1 MKLHLIEPK
10 RIVSWLLVLL
20 MACTLSVPAD
30 AQSSRQRRQRTQQN
44 STPSKNTGKGGQTKG
59 SKSGRRGQKAKQET
73 SADVKRREAAARKEI
88 QQTKER
94 IEANEKKVRTEL
106 AELSRLRS
114 DIAVSDKKVATLNGK
129 VSSLSGQIASLE
141 TKIAEGNREV
151 ERMRSEYLKAVKKMR
166 LTRRNQS
173 MLAFIFSAENFNQG
187 LRRMRYLRQFSK
199 WKEERSLEINRRSEE
214 LKRQALDLDKAR
226 KEQQDALVKQ
236 RAAKTQLEDQSR
248 RQDALVVNLRQEGVA
263 LNAHLSKKQEEANQL
278 KGRIA
283 ALIAAEERK
292 AAEERRLK
300 EEAERKAAAE
310 REARLEE
317 ERKAAAAA
325 EAKAAEEAAAKDK
338 AQNVKEKPKKETPK
352 KEKPKKEKPKK
363 EQKKDKQK
371 TKPVKETPKKE
382 VKPSQPSK
390 EKSPAKG
397 SAQYGNFAAMKG
409 SLPRPVDGHFRITSP
424 FGRHSL
430 PELPDVIYDNP
441 GIDVEVSSGATAKA
455 VFGGKVSGVY
465 MIPGFG
471 NVVIVNHGN
480 HYTVYGN
487 LASVSVKVGDEVSQ
501 GKAVGRV
508 ANDPDNSS
516 YGLLHFEVWR
526 NRDKLDPSGWIR

>member
-1 MKLHLIEPK
+1 MRFNKDSKCIIL
-10 RIVSWLLVLL
+10 WLTVLL
-20 MACTLSVPAD
+20 MACQLPVSAD
-30 AQSSRQRRQRTQQN
+30 AQSNRQRRQRTQQN
-44 STPSKNTGKGGQTKG
+44 AAPARNSNGSKAKTGKSGSRGGQKTKP
-59 SKSGRRGQKAKQET
+59 ET
-73 SADVKRREAAARKEI
+73 SADVKRREAATRKEI

-94 IEANEKKVRTEL
+94 IEANEKKVRSGL
-106 AELSRLRS
+106 AELSRLRG
-114 DIAVSDKKVATLNGK
+114 DIEVSDRKVAALNNK

-141 TKIAEGNREV
+141 TRIAEGNREV
-151 ERMRSEYLKAVKKMR
+151 ERMRSEYLKAIKKMR
-166 LTRRNQS
+166 LTRRNRS
-173 MLAFIFSAENFNQG
+173 MLAFIFSADNFNQG
-187 LRRMRYLRQFSK
+187 LRRMRYLRQFSR
-199 WKEERSLEINRRSEE
+199 WKEERSSEINRRSEE

-236 RAAKTQLEDQSR
+236 RAAKTRLEDQSR
-248 RQDALVVNLRQEGVA
+248 RQDALVVNLRNEGAA

-283 ALIAAEERK
+283 ALIAAEEKK

-325 EAKAAEEAAAKDK
+325 EAKAAEEAAAKEK
-338 AQNVKEKPKKETPK
+338 AQSAKNKPDKEKPKKEKTKKEKPKKEPK
-352 KEKPKKEKPKK
+352 KEKPKK
-363 EQKKDKQK
+363 
-371 TKPVKETPKKE
+371 KPVKEAPKKE
-382 VKPSQPSK
+382 AKPPRPAKEKAPSK
-390 EKSPAKG
+390 G
-397 SAQYGNFAAMKG
+397 GAQYGNFASMKG
-409 SLPRPVDGHFRITSP
+409 SLPRPIEGHFRITSP

-441 GIDVEVSSGATAKA
+441 GIDVEVSAGATAKA

-487 LASVSVKVGDEVSQ
+487 LSSVSVKVGDEVSQ
-501 GKAVGRV
+501 GKAVGKV
-508 ANDPDNSS
+508 ATDPDNSS
-516 YGLLHFEVWR
+516 YGSLHFEVWR